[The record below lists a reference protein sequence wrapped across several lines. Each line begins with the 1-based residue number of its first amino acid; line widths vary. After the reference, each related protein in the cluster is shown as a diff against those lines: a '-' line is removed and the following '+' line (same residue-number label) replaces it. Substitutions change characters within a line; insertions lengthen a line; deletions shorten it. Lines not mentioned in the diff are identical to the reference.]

1 MLGDRLKKSLSEVM
15 ELTTLEIDMWLA
27 YIKSE
32 NDASNKQMRAM
43 KAKSKAKRR
52 R

>member
-1 MLGDRLKKSLSEVM
+1 MMLADRLKLTLSQVM

-27 YIKSE
+27 YIKAE
-32 NDASNKQMRAM
+32 ADASNKQMQKM
-43 KAKSKAKRR
+43 KQQGNRR